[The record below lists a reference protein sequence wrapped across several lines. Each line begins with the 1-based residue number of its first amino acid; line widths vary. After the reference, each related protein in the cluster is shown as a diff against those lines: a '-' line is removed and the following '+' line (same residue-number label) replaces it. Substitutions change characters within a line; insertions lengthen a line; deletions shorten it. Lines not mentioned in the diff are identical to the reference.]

1 MAGKRREAASYF
13 RLFADKSL
21 EDWKKVKALYKESF
35 TSAQRAPFRSLMA
48 QPEEGESA
56 LTAYLTDSQNPR
68 ASYAHTKGDITYIP
82 YIAFKDCP
90 KDAETVI
97 FSLLLDAHKGNRIV
111 LDVARTI
118 SEDKK
123 KARQKRLDFFK
134 NAGFTET
141 GISGKDFG
149 VEYDYYALG
158 GKVTREELTE
168 FTEDFWNSLDA

>member
-1 MAGKRREAASYF
+1 M
-13 RLFADKSL
+13 
-21 EDWKKVKALYKESF
+21 
-35 TSAQRAPFRSLMA
+35 
-48 QPEEGESA
+48 
-56 LTAYLTDSQNPR
+56 
-68 ASYAHTKGDITYIP
+68 
-82 YIAFKDCP
+82 
-90 KDAETVI
+90 I

>member
-1 MAGKRREAASYF
+1 MSAAHYGLSN
-13 RLFADKSL
+13 LINLVDVNKQQAD
-21 EDWKKVKALYKESF
+21 
-35 TSAQRAPFRSLMA
+35 
-48 QPEEGESA
+48 G
-56 LTAYLTDSQNPR
+56 DSR
-68 ASYAHTKGDITYIP
+68 KILGLSYAYTKGDITYIP

>member
-1 MAGKRREAASYF
+1 MAAKEEKPLKISAVSV
-13 RLFADKSL
+13 DKSL

-56 LTAYLTDSQNPR
+56 LTAY
-68 ASYAHTKGDITYIP
+68 TKGDITYIP